1 MATPLDMFDEL
12 PREMRIY
19 LRNNGFHFN
28 KRSVESAVK
37 GMRKIN
43 QATGKMERI
52 EFVPKEQIEELLQK
66 YNIKIENNVGYDF
79 VYYFHQAKADLY
91 KSSLADEK
99 ALCQYVADMINDP
112 DLKGGNAFRHYLVD
126 LDAKGEGADWED
138 WL

>member
-28 KRSVESAVK
+28 KKSAESAVK
-37 GMRKIN
+37 QMKRLN
-43 QATGKMERI
+43 QATGKLERI
-52 EFVPKEQIEELLQK
+52 EFMPKEQIEELFHK
-66 YNIKIENNVGYDF
+66 YGITIENNVGYDF

-99 ALCQYVADMINDP
+99 ALCQYVADVINDP

-126 LDAKGEGADWED
+126 LDAKGEVAEWDD